1 MFACVKT
8 SICDVSNKD
17 ICIKDYN
24 PSHRIINKVAVQGIF
39 NFYSLLI
46 LGDYKNKSML
56 LWKQV
61 YHIFMSN
68 SELYNIIYTF

>member
-8 SICDVSNKD
+8 SISDVSNKD

-24 PSHRIINKVAVQGIF
+24 PSYGIINKVAVQGIF

-46 LGDYKNKSML
+46 HGDYRNKSMIL
-56 LWKQV
+56 
-61 YHIFMSN
+61 
-68 SELYNIIYTF
+68 